1 MSGLML
7 GCEGCVC
14 LVRSIGRMRIEI
26 IQQNMISMIVYVSAK
41 IYYTVYSKYEYGE
54 KA

>member
-7 GCEGCVC
+7 GCEGCFC
-14 LVRSIGRMRIEI
+14 LVRSIDRMRIEI
-26 IQQNMISMIVYVSAK
+26 IQQNMISMIVYVSVK
-41 IYYTVYSKYEYGE
+41 IYDTVYSKYEYGE